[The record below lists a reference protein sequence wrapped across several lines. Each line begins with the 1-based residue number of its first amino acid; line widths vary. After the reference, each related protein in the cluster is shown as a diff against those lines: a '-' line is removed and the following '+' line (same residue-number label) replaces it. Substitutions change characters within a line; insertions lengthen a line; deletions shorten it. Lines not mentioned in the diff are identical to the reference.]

1 MNKVALFGGTFDPIH
16 LGHTAC
22 LQHLVEKM
30 DFSKVVLI
38 PTNLNPLKQDSQ
50 PAPHGDR
57 LKMLE
62 TAVADF
68 REEITID
75 EAEILSPGPSYS
87 FETLKRYQKIY
98 KPEELYLVMG
108 LDTFSEFDQWKNFEE
123 ILKMTNLLV
132 VSRPPYRRPLGIEE
146 LPKNLQPHVSSYDR
160 GFALLESGRT
170 IEFVTIKTEDISSSL
185 VRKKL
190 RAGKSVESLI
200 NINVEK
206 YIKENNVYPT
216 MVAGVVD
223 FMELTFFVAKTL
235 KERAMNCMG
244 YDLSELDKL
253 YDYTLVASAA
263 STKQAQSLASNIR
276 DLVKEEFGLFPYA
289 IEGAEEG
296 RWVILDY
303 GALIVHIF
311 YDYVRHEYHLEQ
323 LWLKGKR
330 LNFNGN

>member
-38 PTNLNPLKQDSQ
+38 PTSQNPLKTDIT
-50 PAPHGDR
+50 PAPQKDR

-62 TAVADF
+62 IAVADF
-68 REEITID
+68 KDEITVD
-75 EAEILSPGPSYS
+75 EHEVMKASPSYS
-87 FETLKRYQKIY
+87 YETLERYQKLY

-108 LDTFSEFDQWKNFEE
+108 MDTFSEFDQWKNFEE

-146 LPKNLQPHVSSYDR
+146 LPQNLQPHVHSYDR
-160 GFALLESGRT
+160 GFALLDTNRT
-170 IEFVTIKTEDISSSL
+170 IEFVTIKTEDVSSSL

-190 RAGKSVESLI
+190 RAGKSIESLI

-216 MVAGVVD
+216 MTAVKVD
-223 FMELTFFVAKTL
+223 FKELTFFVAKVL

-276 DLVKEEFGLFPYA
+276 DLVKEEYGIFPYA
-289 IEGAEEG
+289 IEGVEEG

-323 LWLKGKR
+323 LWQKGNK